1 MLKKAM
7 WVVLSLAFTVIGLAG
22 GWYAARQTATAAG
35 PAHGHE
41 GHAEAGDHD
50 HEHGEDHAE
59 ISSQALLNLGVTF
72 KEIEAGEFS
81 RTAGIPAV
89 IESPASSEFPVT
101 CPVAGRVLEVRM
113 VHGGIAVAG
122 ETVVT
127 ILRDAL
133 AFPELAITADIV
145 QPASEQF
152 HEAVTELRKVRRN
165 LDLLGTELK
174 RLEKFAESG
183 TEQGYPIVPR
193 KNLIDLRYEIARA
206 EKDLLNSQLELRRHG
221 LSDFQ
226 VAAVEEGKPG
236 PLLNER
242 FWTQAL
248 EQNGLWTTQAQA
260 LHDVL
265 PEGVHDVP
273 RVIATIGE
281 LSATGLIAPAFV
293 EWLKAN
299 PAAGH
304 DFLFIAA
311 LLQKGS
317 SLREVQYLH
326 DIGALAP
333 VVEVRVPRKV
343 EDYDVEEILVK
354 PGEHVV
360 AGERLAVLRDPRP
373 VVLRAEAAGGDAALL
388 LKSLSAGDRL
398 DAIPLVAGTGPELKG
413 LQILYGRNDPADS
426 GTVAILRA
434 VNEPL
439 FTRDEA
445 EKGKFR
451 TWKLRPGQRFLL
463 RVPIQ
468 SFQGVYVL
476 PSDAVVEEGA
486 DRIVFVK
493 DGDGVKPAKVVVLWQ
508 DREVAVLDSKHSEIF
523 PGDEV
528 AEHNAFPLRLALK
541 AGSGEEAGA
550 HVGHNH

>member
-7 WVVLSLAFTVIGLAG
+7 WVLLSLLFTVIGLGG
-22 GWYAARQTATAAG
+22 GWFAASQTSKAGSAAKPKDEHKEGDGHDEG
-35 PAHGHE
+35 PG
-41 GHAEAGDHD
+41 
-50 HEHGEDHAE
+50 HAE

-72 KEIEAGEFS
+72 KELEASDFS
-81 RTAGIPAV
+81 RTTGVPAV
-89 IESPASSEFPVT
+89 VESPFATEY
-101 CPVAGRVLEVRM
+101 PVASPVSGRVLEVR
-113 VHGGIAVAG
+113 VVSGGIAAAG
-122 ETVVT
+122 DVVVT
-127 ILRDAL
+127 VLRDAL
-133 AFPELAITADIV
+133 PFPELVLTADIV

-152 HEAVTELRKVRRN
+152 HGAVTELRKARRN
-165 LDLLGTELK
+165 LDLLKTELA

-183 TEQGYPIVPR
+183 TVEGYPIVPR
-193 KNLIDLRYEIARA
+193 KNLIDLSYEIARA

-221 LSDFQ
+221 LSDAQ

-248 EQNGLWTTQAQA
+248 EQNGLWTKNAQS

-281 LSATGLIAPAFV
+281 LSATGLITPEFV
-293 EWLKAN
+293 EWLRAT
-299 PAAGH
+299 PTAAP

-317 SLREVQYLH
+317 SLRQVQYLH
-326 DIGALAP
+326 DIGALAA
-333 VVEVRVPRKV
+333 VVEIRAPRAV
-343 EDYDVEEILVK
+343 EDFDVEQLLVK
-354 PGEHVV
+354 PGEHVE
-360 AGERLAVLRDPRP
+360 AGARIALLRDPRP
-373 VVLRAEAAGGDAALL
+373 LLLKAEAAGGDAALL
-388 LKSLSAGDRL
+388 LKSLSAGDKL
-398 DAIPLVAGTGPELKG
+398 SAAPLVAGTGPEMKG
-413 LQILYGRNDPADS
+413 LQILYGRNDPQDA
-426 GTVAILRA
+426 GTVAILGIR
-434 VNEPL
+434 NEPL
-439 FTRDEA
+439 VVRTE
-445 EKGKFR
+445 ESGMKFR

-463 RVPIQ
+463 KIPIQ

-508 DREVAVLDSKHSEIF
+508 DREVAVLDSKNSAVF

-541 AGSGEEAGA
+541 AGAGEAAGGHA
-550 HVGHNH
+550 GHNH

>member
-7 WVVLSLAFTVIGLAG
+7 WVLLSLLFTVIGLGG
-22 GWYAARQTATAAG
+22 GWFAARQTSTAGGEAKPKDEHKEGDGHDEGAG
-35 PAHGHE
+35 
-41 GHAEAGDHD
+41 
-50 HEHGEDHAE
+50 HAE

-72 KEIEAGEFS
+72 KELEATDFS
-81 RTAGIPAV
+81 RTTGIPAV
-89 IESPASSEFPVT
+89 VESPSATEYPVAS
-101 CPVAGRVLEVRM
+101 PVAGRVLEVRI
-113 VHGGIAVAG
+113 VNGGIAAAG
-122 ETVVT
+122 EIVVT
-127 ILRDAL
+127 VLRDAL
-133 AFPELAITADIV
+133 PFPELILTADIV

-152 HEAVTELRKVRRN
+152 HGAVTELRKARRN
-165 LDLLGTELK
+165 LDLLKTELA

-183 TEQGYPIVPR
+183 TVEGYPIVPR
-193 KNLIDLRYEIARA
+193 KNLIDLSYEIARA

-221 LSDFQ
+221 LSDPQ
-226 VAAVEEGKPG
+226 IAAVEDGKPG

-248 EQNGLWTTQAQA
+248 EQNGLWTKNAQL

-281 LSATGLIAPAFV
+281 LSATGLITPEFV

-299 PAAGH
+299 PSAAP

-311 LLQKGS
+311 LLQKGN
-317 SLREVQYLH
+317 SLRQVQYLH
-326 DIGALAP
+326 DIGALAA
-333 VVEVRVPRKV
+333 VVEIRAPRAV
-343 EDYDVEEILVK
+343 EDYDVEQLLVK
-354 PGEHVV
+354 PGEHVEAGARV
-360 AGERLAVLRDPRP
+360 ALLRDPRP
-373 VVLRAEAAGGDAALL
+373 LLLKAEAAGGDAALL
-388 LKSLSAGDRL
+388 LKSLSAGDKL
-398 DAIPLVAGTGPELKG
+398 DAVPLVAGTGPDMTG
-413 LQILYGRNDPADS
+413 LQILYGRNDPEDA
-426 GTVAILRA
+426 GTVAVLGIR
-434 VNEPL
+434 NEPL
-439 FTRDEA
+439 VVRA
-445 EKGKFR
+445 EEGGMKFR

-463 RVPIQ
+463 KVPIQ
-468 SFQGVYVL
+468 SMKGVYVL

-508 DREVAVLDSKHSEIF
+508 DREVVVLDSKNSEVF

-541 AGSGEEAGA
+541 AGAGEAAGGHA
-550 HVGHNH
+550 GHNH